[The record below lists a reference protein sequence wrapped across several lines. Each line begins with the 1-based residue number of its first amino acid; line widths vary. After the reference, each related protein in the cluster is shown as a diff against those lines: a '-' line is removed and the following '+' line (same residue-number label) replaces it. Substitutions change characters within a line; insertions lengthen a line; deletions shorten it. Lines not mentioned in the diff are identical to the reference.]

1 MMPSVNSALLTPN
14 PAQERLPAQ
23 ESALVVTLQQ
33 SLEANDDP
41 LHCCRPLKPSDAVV
55 PPVEGDIRC
64 SSNI

>member
-14 PAQERLPAQ
+14 PTQESLPAQ

-33 SLEANDDP
+33 SLEANDGP
-41 LHCCRPLKPSDAVV
+41 LHCCRPLKLSDAAV